1 MALNFDTIILP
12 SPLPDSLAQQEIK
25 KLKDLMSA
33 TEKIR
38 REKWIDEKTKKIKEI
53 TVKGSADRAWKS
65 ELTAALPKRCS
76 NTQGK
81 EEECTLLQEDV
92 LFLSTLFCSLYIKKI
107 NISDSTL
114 SDSHIAFYSF
124 RFHMRSETQFPD
136 KGIRRCHGIYSH
148 L

>member
-1 MALNFDTIILP
+1 MVALNFDTIILP

-65 ELTAALPKRCS
+65 EFTAALPKRCS

-92 LFLSTLFCSLYIKKI
+92 LFLSTLLFTLYQENKY
-107 NISDSTL
+107 
-114 SDSHIAFYSF
+114 F
-124 RFHMRSETQFPD
+124 
-136 KGIRRCHGIYSH
+136 
-148 L
+148 

>member
-81 EEECTLLQEDV
+81 EAPCSRKTFCFYQH
-92 LFLSTLFCSLYIKKI
+92 FCSLYIKKI